1 MPMKRDPL
9 AKRLKD
15 PKFARAYR
23 SWLQLMIDRAK
34 NPGPRR
40 RVVTLPRETSLRRG
54 RSLAG

>member
-1 MPMKRDPL
+1 MPMEKDPL
-9 AKRLKD
+9 ARRLRD

-23 SWLQLMIDRAK
+23 SWLELLIDRAT

-40 RVVTLPRETSLRRG
+40 RVITLPRETSLRPP

>member
-1 MPMKRDPL
+1 MEKDPL
-9 AKRLKD
+9 ARRLRD

-23 SWLQLMIDRAK
+23 SWLELLIDRAT

-40 RVVTLPRETSLRRG
+40 RVITLPRETSLRPP